1 MNMFKRAEAAG
12 PHSIAFKPTLRWHR
26 GSSNP
31 AEPTMSVSSK
41 IRCTYMCSLRCGTAN
56 YLKRE
61 LWILTS
67 MTSQISPHCKMCKR
81 CKGGV
86 PQSCQLLTL
95 WPLDTF
101 EFRES
106 NSFRCIQ
113 MHNDC
118 ASLVAIKRVPM
129 LMPSAP
135 HQTQGWGT
143 SGLEISWSSGAN
155 ETRWHKHKDAE
166 PPWLRQCQQVS
177 LWCTFTFELVAF
189 EFTETSNQPACATST
204 NVNGSAWPCSRTSNF
219 KVLHCV
225 HSKGTLHLWNQNPS
239 AKSPNESLPTNLN
252 WFLFRFFSL
261 SLSFFLHRHLGK
273 SAVKLF
279 RLI

>member
-1 MNMFKRAEAAG
+1 MFSVYTEKPLHRGAFTHKGIYTEKLLHTDAVTQRSLYTESFNRQARLQTETFTQRSLCRESLYTRKLSHTKFLHREAFTPRSFREEAFPTCSKKKTQFHDSMNMFKRAEAAG

-41 IRCTYMCSLRCGTAN
+41 KTCTYMYSLRCGTAN

-95 WPLDTF
+95 WPLDTL

-113 MHNDC
+113 MHN
-118 ASLVAIKRVPM
+118 LI
-129 LMPSAP
+129 AP
-135 HQTQGWGT
+135 
-143 SGLEISWSSGAN
+143 L
-155 ETRWHKHKDAE
+155 
-166 PPWLRQCQQVS
+166 WL
-177 LWCTFTFELVAF
+177 
-189 EFTETSNQPACATST
+189 P
-204 NVNGSAWPCSRTSNF
+204 
-219 KVLHCV
+219 
-225 HSKGTLHLWNQNPS
+225 
-239 AKSPNESLPTNLN
+239 
-252 WFLFRFFSL
+252 
-261 SLSFFLHRHLGK
+261 
-273 SAVKLF
+273 
-279 RLI
+279 